1 MLNIKLGDQLNTR
14 AKPRYEHD
22 CLKCAYQGRINEY
35 DIYTCS
41 NSIDDCSVIARSS
54 SEGPDYWSSPLSLML
69 PPYGIA
75 HKLNEPDKPI
85 LLIDR
90 WILLIEL
97 TNNRAIKLKGE
108 AL

>member
-1 MLNIKLGDQLNTR
+1 MLKIKLGDRLNVL
-14 AKPRYEHD
+14 AKPRYQHD
-22 CLKCAYQGRINEY
+22 CLKCVYRGQINQY

-54 SEGPDYWSSPLSLML
+54 DEGSDYWSSPISMML
-69 PPYGIA
+69 PPYGIS
-75 HKLNEPDKPI
+75 HKINEPDKPI
-85 LLIDR
+85 LLVDR

-97 TNNRAIKLKGE
+97 TNSRAIKLTGE